1 MILRWFRKKP
11 NPAATA
17 DREAL
22 DQAIRILANAKS
34 EYAGL
39 DTGKVDDPVWRFIW
53 HAQYMLQK
61 QQEEA
66 FRYVIGDKKK

>member
-1 MILRWFRKKP
+1 MILHWFRKKP

-22 DQAIRILANAKS
+22 DQAISILARAKQEYVGLNA
-34 EYAGL
+34 
-39 DTGKVDDPVWRFIW
+39 GKVGDPVWTFIW
-53 HAQYMLQK
+53 DAQYMLK
-61 QQEEA
+61 TQQEAA